1 MLELGDLKKEIV
13 IGVLRDWA
21 SKNEDVEE
29 VYLYGSFARGNPN
42 PNDLDVA
49 IKSRLLPESTDPD
62 TCLIAGASDW
72 KIEIASLLRIE
83 AALLHLYNTDYIG
96 DEAIRVFP

>member
-1 MLELGDLKKEIV
+1 MSKLSELKKENV
-13 IGVLRDWA
+13 VEVLRNWA
-21 SKNEDVEE
+21 SKNEDVQE

-72 KIEIASLLRIE
+72 KIEISKLLEIE
-83 AALLHLYNTDYIG
+83 PELLHLYNTDFIRS
-96 DEAIRVFP
+96 EAIRAYP